1 MQRALTC
8 ETMTDA
14 APRSCD
20 VPGCAGG
27 GTHRAPKSPHQLDSH
42 YWFCLVH
49 AREYNAQ
56 WDFFA
61 GMSRAEIEA
70 FQRDNATWHRP
81 TWPFGEHLGSP
92 ATGGGRNDRRDPK
105 TRQALAELQLG
116 AEVGLKDIKNRY
128 KQLAKR
134 YHPDAN
140 GGDKRAEERLKR
152 INEAYEYLLT
162 RGGA

>member
-1 MQRALTC
+1 MSRELSCERTELHGQR
-8 ETMTDA
+8 
-14 APRSCD
+14 RCD
-20 VPGCAGG
+20 WPGCVAGG
-27 GTHRAPKSPHQLDSH
+27 DHRAPKSPHELDSH
-42 YWFCLVH
+42 YWFCLIH

-61 GMSRAEIEA
+61 GMSREEIEA
-70 FQRDNATWHRP
+70 FQRNNATWHRP
-81 TWPFGEHLGSP
+81 TWPLG
-92 ATGGGRNDRRDPK
+92 DRANPTQRQEKRGDHR

-152 INEAYEYLLT
+152 INEAYEYLLA

>member
-8 ETMTDA
+8 ETMTDGV
-14 APRSCD
+14 PRSCD
-20 VPGCAGG
+20 WPGCAGG
-27 GTHRAPKSPHQLDSH
+27 GAHRAPKSPHQLDNH
-42 YWFCLVH
+42 YWFCLLH

-70 FQRDNATWHRP
+70 FQRENATWHRP
-81 TWPFGEHLGSP
+81 TWPLGERGVNPPS
-92 ATGGGRNDRRDPK
+92 GGGRSDRPDPK

-116 AEVGLKDIKNRY
+116 AEVGLKEIKNRY

>member
-1 MQRALTC
+1 
-8 ETMTDA
+8 MTRELSIDTVDRSA
-14 APRSCD
+14 TRSCD
-20 VPGCAGG
+20 WPGCAELGA
-27 GTHRAPKSPHQLDSH
+27 HRAPKSPHELDSH
-42 YWFCLVH
+42 YWFCLAHV
-49 AREYNAQ
+49 RVYNAQ

-61 GMSRAEIEA
+61 GMSREEIEA

-81 TWPFGEHLGSP
+81 TWPLGDRP
-92 ATGGGRNDRRDPK
+92 AGPAKREGGDRK

-162 RGGA
+162 RGGL

>member
-1 MQRALTC
+1 MRGEIIC
-8 ETMTDA
+8 EPTDA
-14 APRSCD
+14 TGPRACD
-20 VPGCAGG
+20 WPGCAVPAE
-27 GTHRAPKSPHQLDSH
+27 HRAPKSPHELDSH
-42 YWFCLVH
+42 YWFCLAHV
-49 AREYNAQ
+49 RVYNGQ

-61 GMSRAEIEA
+61 GMNQAEIEA
-70 FQRDNATWHRP
+70 FQRENATWHRP
-81 TWPFGEHLGSP
+81 TWPFGERPGP
-92 ATGGGRNDRRDPK
+92 EPRPRGDTK

-152 INEAYEYLLT
+152 INEAYEYLLA
-162 RGGA
+162 RGQ

>member
-1 MQRALTC
+1 MSRELTS
-8 ETMTDA
+8 EGDVLRL
-14 APRSCD
+14 RSCD
-20 VPGCAGG
+20 WPGCSLGG
-27 GTHRAPKSPHQLDSH
+27 AHRAPKSPHELDSH
-42 YWFCLVH
+42 YWFCLEHV
-49 AREYNAQ
+49 RTYNAQ

-61 GMSRAEIEA
+61 GMTQAEIEA

-81 TWPFGEHLGSP
+81 TWPLGDRPTQTPREPP
-92 ATGGGRNDRRDPK
+92 ANRR

-152 INEAYEYLLT
+152 INEAYEYLLA
-162 RGGA
+162 RGSA